1 MIENGPSMQSLET
14 LWRAA
19 SSVQFETTRAH
30 WQQMLGDSLGDFE
43 HLLLATDELG
53 SHIPKPGCK
62 WTWYPVEE
70 HDHATVIAFDE
81 ETGGL
86 HKFPKRDA
94 SVMRV
99 NWRLVYRSL
108 CESMGVELNERTVD
122 GSKHLW
128 QIGCI
133 RPATGV
139 ELPVFHSK
147 FPVDDAITQLV
158 ALRSEPFVMLHSAK
172 NRVNTTAEL
181 LLRSSQSIE
190 MSLLHFTELDSCGKV
205 VLANAGMERTKQFRV
220 QNTPTRSTTEPSHSF
235 HPPADA
241 TWSQVHIRFLDGDNI
256 RVSVL
261 GQTMN
266 FHYGRLGMAN
276 SRNATP
282 TKQWLLLR
290 KFAADGGV
298 ITWRDS
304 GAAANVKKQTQELNQ
319 KLLAGI
325 AIGGQPIEYDK
336 AIKGYRTAFQIE
348 DC

>member
-1 MIENGPSMQSLET
+1 MKSLET

-30 WQQMLGDSLGDFE
+30 WQQMLVDSLRVFE
-43 HLLLATDELG
+43 HLLLASDELG

-86 HKFPKRDA
+86 YTFPKREA
-94 SVMRV
+94 CVMRV

-128 QIGCI
+128 QIGCV

-139 ELPVFHSK
+139 ELPVFHSRTA
-147 FPVDDAITQLV
+147 PDDSITKLV
-158 ALRSEPFVMLHSAK
+158 AIRSEPFVIFHSAK

-181 LLRSSQSIE
+181 LLRSYQSIE
-190 MSLLHFTELDSCGKV
+190 LSLLHFTELDSCGRV
-205 VLANAGMERTKQFRV
+205 VLVDAGMERVKQFRE
-220 QNTPTRSTTEPSHSF
+220 QNTPTRSTTEPNHSF

-241 TWSQVHIRFLDGDNI
+241 TWSQVQIRFLDGDNI

-261 GQTMN
+261 GQSMN

-282 TKQWLLLR
+282 TKQWFSLCR
-290 KFAADGGV
+290 AGTTHHPSRRYCRSRPRSADASPTCADG
-298 ITWRDS
+298 
-304 GAAANVKKQTQELNQ
+304 
-319 KLLAGI
+319 
-325 AIGGQPIEYDK
+325 
-336 AIKGYRTAFQIE
+336 
-348 DC
+348 